1 MPLTELNAIL
11 GGPQG
16 SGIET
21 SMMIIGRALARRG
34 YGFLANREYFSN
46 IVGRHSYIHLRVKS
60 DEYPRSLTYPVDLLV
75 AMDAETIFMHF
86 EDVSNRGF
94 IVCDNASLHK
104 TLEEAPSIEDIT
116 RERIKKRCNELG
128 LDCSVESILKYL
140 AEKKNASL
148 ISLQYEKIIRE
159 LFDKYKIDPRQLSRY
174 LSGIVFSAFAVL
186 LALDE
191 DSLRYALS
199 LHFKERVQIVEQNM
213 DLYRIVVREMGGYK
227 GALILAPPRINQKK
241 TMFVTGND
249 IVAIAKIVA
258 GVRYQSYYP
267 ITPAADES
275 VLLER
280 YSFIEDENIGPLL
293 VLQTEDEIAAIT
305 SAIGASL
312 TGARSS
318 TSTSGPGFDLMVEG
332 LSWAGMNEAP
342 VVITYYQRGGPS
354 TGQPTRGSQS
364 DLFNAIFAGH
374 GEFARVVLSSGDHL
388 EAFYDTILAFNLAE
402 EFQVPVIHLLDKFL
416 ANSTATISLPRLDE
430 IKISRGTIVREAK
443 EYKRFSL
450 ASLVSPRAFLGTRG
464 VVMWYTGDEHDEY
477 GHIVE
482 DPENRIA
489 MYSKRI
495 EKISLIKDRVPSE
508 QKIGIYGDRNPDY
521 VFVGWGSVKNTVL
534 EAIDVLRGRGIR
546 AKYLNIK
553 MLWPFPEREFVEAAE
568 KVPADR
574 MIVVEHSYGANIA
587 KLIEMNTGISIE
599 KSIVKFTGRPL
610 TLKEV
615 IEGFELIESGKE
627 KKVVCRYGA

>member
-1 MPLTELNAIL
+1 VPLRELNAIL

-21 SMMIIGRALARRG
+21 SMMIIGKAAVRRG
-34 YGFLANREYFSN
+34 YGFLASREYFSN

-60 DEYPRSLTYPVDLLV
+60 DEDPRSLTYPVDLLI
-75 AMDAETIFMHF
+75 AMDAETIFIHF
-86 EDVSNRGF
+86 EDVSDRGF
-94 IVCDNASLHK
+94 VVFDGATLGK
-104 TLEEAPSIEDIT
+104 TLEDVPSIEDVT
-116 RERIKKRCNELG
+116 KERIKKRCSELG
-128 LDCSVESILKYL
+128 LDCGVEAILKYL
-140 AEKKNASL
+140 ADEKKVSL
-148 ISLQYEKIIRE
+148 VSVQYEKIIRE

-174 LSGIVFSAFAVL
+174 LSGIVFSAFAILVS
-186 LALDE
+186 LDE
-191 DSLRYALS
+191 DALRFAL
-199 LHFKERVQIVEQNM
+199 LMQFKERVHIVEQNM
-213 DLYRIVVREMGGYK
+213 DIYRILVREMGSYR
-227 GALILAPPRINQKK
+227 GALMLEPPRINRKK
-241 TMFVTGND
+241 TMLVTGND

-275 VLLER
+275 ALLER
-280 YSFIEDENIGPLL
+280 YSFIEDEKIGPLL
-293 VLQTEDEIAAIT
+293 VFQTEDEIAAIT

-332 LSWAGMNEAP
+332 LSWAGMNETP

-374 GEFARVVLSSGDHL
+374 GEFARIVLSSGDHL

-416 ANSTATISLPRLDE
+416 ANSIATISLPKLDG
-430 IKISRGTIVREAK
+430 IKINRGTIVREAR

-450 ASLVSPRAFLGTRG
+450 ASLVSPRAFLGTKG
-464 VVMWYTGDEHDEY
+464 IVMWYTGDEHDEY

-495 EKISLIKDRVPSE
+495 EKMNLIKDGVPREHKIRV
-508 QKIGIYGDRNPDY
+508 YGDGNPDY
-521 VFVGWGSVKNTVL
+521 VFIGWGSVKNTLL
-534 EAIDVLRGRGIR
+534 EAIDVLKEKGIR
-546 AKYLNIK
+546 AMYLNIK
-553 MLWPFPEREFVEAAE
+553 MLWPFPDREFVEATRN
-568 KVPADR
+568 VPADR

-587 KLIEMNTGISIE
+587 KLIEMSTGLSIE
-599 KSIVKFTGRPL
+599 RNIVKFSGRPL
-610 TLKEV
+610 TLRELV
-615 IEGFELIESGKE
+615 EGLELILSGKE
-627 KKVVCRYGA
+627 KRVVCRYGA